1 MVTTIRIGA
10 SKLFAVVLSV
20 GAVVLLTPMCL
31 GQQLTGTITGIVNDS
46 VGAVVPNARVVLKNE
61 ASGDERPTVTEGDG
75 HFTIT
80 AVQPASYTLTIS
92 AAGFTTWQEAGI
104 VMGQGDHR
112 TVPNIQLKVGTAS
125 ETVQVVSSEAGAM
138 PLDTAEISTTLN
150 EQMITEFPLVGRDAA
165 ELIKV
170 MPGVA
175 FAHGSSQ
182 GSGFNGTPVGS
193 NNGPVGNF
201 SANGTQP
208 NGPMALMLDG
218 ANLVDPGNS
227 GTQIA
232 NINQDMTAEIKV
244 LTASYDAEYA
254 KGPIIFQA
262 LSKSGGASYHGEAY
276 MYARN
281 SIFDSIESYAKSQL
295 AGDIASN
302 IANGMSPAQA
312 KATALSSLH
321 PDEHFYY
328 TGGNLG
334 GPVRL
339 PFIGFN
345 KDRRKLFFWAGYEYM
360 AQQPA
365 GSVLNY
371 NVPTPAQLSGDFS
384 NAGVP
389 AQAISTWSNAY
400 TPPNAN
406 LPPGATSTYIPPSD
420 FDPNI
425 LGILKLYPKPNITPS
440 AGNGWNNYQYVQN
453 VPQNRWEAVGK
464 VDYALS
470 DNTKISGS
478 YVRQNET
485 DQHPIAIWWAPPW
498 TLPYPSNVVAAT
510 TSQVVLANV
519 THTFNAT
526 TTNEVVF
533 TLSRY
538 LNPSTLANPSA
549 VDRSKLGFGASG
561 LFGHTTK
568 QIPNFIGQWGGS
580 FPEIDNFPFD
590 GAGFGGAFG
599 GLKETPA
606 IYDNFTKLVGP
617 HTLKLGFYWDSS
629 GNKQSNSGADNGTF
643 NLGGGQTSTTNTV
656 ADLVLGH
663 IQNYQQES
671 SIPIQNIRFHQWSIY
686 AQDSF
691 KANKQ
696 LTLNFGL
703 RFDHEGQ
710 WYGNPGGMQV
720 WDPGSYVNST
730 SAPAN
735 TGLLWNGI
743 DSKIPTSGFV
753 SPLFYYTPRVGL
765 AYDIM
770 GDGKTV
776 FRAGLGI
783 FRYQVSTEVCS
794 ACGGPLG
801 SFQYQ
806 TPTAFVGYANVTQF
820 TPPGAT
826 TQNGSNVYA
835 LQQGDDRT
843 PYTEDWNATISREFP
858 FRSLFQIS
866 YIGNRSYHTYVDG
879 SNGRLDDINNV
890 PLGGFFQPDPVTGQY
905 VSPNPPNGANY
916 PNFNS
921 NDFRPLLAYQEFY
934 LLQHTGFAKY
944 NSMQV
949 SWQKQTGP
957 VTFLT
962 NYTFSKALGIWDYT
976 SNNGQSGG
984 VTVNPLNFQSN
995 YGPLAY
1001 DHTHIVNLVYVWHL
1015 PTPIHGNPFL
1025 AGAVNGWELS
1035 GYTSLQS
1042 GAPLQ
1047 PNLSGNLNT
1056 QWPGSLSGSN
1066 LITLPNGLQANS
1078 INPSTWLGTNAPQI
1092 LIPKVTCNPG
1102 SHLTSGQYFNPSC
1115 FTAPAYGQQGT
1126 LVWPYSRLPGYFN
1139 SDLGLYKNFH
1149 VHESQ
1154 NVQFRVTATNF
1165 LNHPLRQFG
1174 LAGNSDQQLSFIG
1187 TDASGNQ
1194 SLSATNTNSTTTGKP
1209 AFTTGQRFVLFTVKY
1224 IF

>member
-1 MVTTIRIGA
+1 MLTTIKIAIFKLARILMGVA
-10 SKLFAVVLSV
+10 TM
-20 GAVVLLTPMCL
+20 GLLAQVCL
-31 GQQLTGTITGIVNDS
+31 GQQLTGTITGIVTDS
-46 VGAVVPNARVVLKNE
+46 VDAVLPKATVVLKNE
-61 ASGDERPTVTEGDG
+61 ASGDVRPTVTESDG

-80 AVQPASYTLTIS
+80 AVQPAAYTLTIS
-92 AAGFTTWQEAGI
+92 AQGFTTWQETGI

-112 TVPNIQLKVGTAS
+112 TVPSIQLKVGTAS
-125 ETVQVVSSEAGAM
+125 QSVQVIASDAGAM
-138 PLDTAEISTTLN
+138 PLDTGEISTTLN
-150 EQMITEFPLVGRDAA
+150 ERMIEDFPLVGRDAA

-175 FAHGSSQ
+175 FANGAKQ

-193 NNGPVGNF
+193 NQGPVGNF
-201 SANGTQP
+201 SSNGTQP
-208 NGPMALMLDG
+208 NGPLALMLDG

-227 GTQIA
+227 GSQIA
-232 NINQDMTAEIKV
+232 NINQDMTSEIKV
-244 LTASYDAEYA
+244 LSSSYDAEYA
-254 KGPIIFQA
+254 KGPTIFQA
-262 LSKSGGASYHGEAY
+262 LSKSGGANYHGEAY
-276 MYARN
+276 LYARN
-281 SIFDSIESYAKSQL
+281 STFDSIESYAKSQL
-295 AGDIASN
+295 ANDIASN
-302 IANGMSPAQA
+302 ISHGMSPSQA
-312 KATALSSLH
+312 KSAALSTLH

-328 TGGNLG
+328 VGGNVG
-334 GPVRL
+334 G
-339 PFIGFN
+339 PFIGFY
-345 KDRRKLFFWAGYEYM
+345 KDRKKLFVWAGYENM
-360 AQQPA
+360 HQQPA
-365 GSVLNY
+365 GSVINY

-384 NAGVP
+384 NTGVP
-389 AQAISTWSNAY
+389 AQAISAWSNAY

-406 LPPGATSTYIPPSD
+406 LPPDATSSYIPPSD

-440 AGNGWNNYQYVQN
+440 AANGWNNYQYVQN
-453 VPQNRWEAVGK
+453 VPQNRWEVVGK

-470 DNTKISGS
+470 ENTKISGS

-498 TLPYPSNVVAAT
+498 TLPYPSNIVANT

-538 LNPSTLANPSA
+538 LNPSTLSNPSA

-580 FPEIDNFPFD
+580 FPEIDNFSFD

-599 GLKETPA
+599 GLKQTPA

-617 HTLKLGFYWDSS
+617 HTLKVGFYWDSS
-629 GNKQSNSGADNGTF
+629 GNKQSNASADNGTY
-643 NLGGGQTSTTNTV
+643 NLGGGSTSTTNTV

-663 IQNYQQES
+663 IQNYQQQS
-671 SIPIQNIRFHQWSIY
+671 SIPISDIRFHQWSIY

-720 WDPGSYVNST
+720 WDPASYVNST
-730 SAPAN
+730 TAPPN
-735 TGLLWNGI
+735 TGLLWHGI
-743 DSKIPTSGFV
+743 NSKIPGSGYV
-753 SPLFYYTPRVGL
+753 SPLFYYSPRVGL
-765 AYDIM
+765 AYDIF

-776 FRAGLGI
+776 FRAGLGV
-783 FRYQVSTEVCS
+783 FRYQVSTQVCS

-806 TPTAFVGYANVTQF
+806 TPIAFVGYANVTQF
-820 TPPGAT
+820 TPPGST

-843 PYTEDWNATISREFP
+843 PYTEDWNATLSREFP
-858 FRSLFQIS
+858 FRSLFEIS
-866 YIGNRSYHTYVDG
+866 YVGNRSYHLYVDG
-879 SNGRLDDINNV
+879 SNGKLGDINNV
-890 PLGGFFQPDPVTGQY
+890 PLGQFFQPDPVTGQY

-916 PNFNS
+916 PSFNS
-921 NDFRPLLAYQEFY
+921 SHFRPLQAYQEFY
-934 LLQHTGFAKY
+934 LLQHTGYSKY
-944 NSMQV
+944 NGMQV

-957 VTFLT
+957 VSFLT
-962 NYTFSKALGIWDYT
+962 NYTFSKVLGLWDWT
-976 SNNGQSGG
+976 SNNGQSSGI
-984 VTVNPLNFQSN
+984 TVNPLDLKSN

-1001 DHTHIVNLVYVWHL
+1001 DHTHILNLVYIWHL
-1015 PTPIHGNPFL
+1015 PSPLHGNPFL

-1047 PNLSGNLNT
+1047 PNMGGSLNA
-1056 QWPGSLSGSN
+1056 QWPGSLSGSQ

-1078 INPSTWLGTNAPQI
+1078 INPSTWLGTNAPQS
-1092 LIPKVTCNPG
+1092 LVPKVTCNPG
-1102 SHLTSGQYFNPSC
+1102 SHLKSGQYFNPSC
-1115 FTAPAYGQQGT
+1115 FSPPAYGQQGT
-1126 LVWPYSRLPGYFN
+1126 LVWPYSHLPGYFN

-1165 LNHPLRQFG
+1165 VNHPLRQFG
-1174 LAGNSDQQLSFIG
+1174 LSGNSDQQLSFVG
-1187 TDASGNQ
+1187 SNSSGQ
-1194 SLSATNTNSTTTGKP
+1194 FLSPTNTNSTTTGKP
-1209 AFTTGQRFVLFTVKY
+1209 AFTTGQRLLLFTVKY
-1224 IF
+1224 LF

>member
-1 MVTTIRIGA
+1 MVMAIRIAA

-20 GAVVLLTPMCL
+20 GVVVLLAPMSL
-31 GQQLTGTITGIVNDS
+31 GQQLTGTISGIVNDS
-46 VGAVVPNARVVLKNE
+46 VGAVVPNAHVVLKNE

-80 AVQPASYTLTIS
+80 AVQPASYTLTVS
-92 AAGFTTWQEAGI
+92 AQGFTTWQEPGI

-125 ETVQVVSSEAGAM
+125 ETVQVISSEAGAM

-150 EQMITEFPLVGRDAA
+150 EQMISEFPLVGRDAA

-218 ANLVDPGNS
+218 ANLVDPGNA

-244 LTASYDAEYA
+244 LTSSFDAEYA
-254 KGPIIFQA
+254 KGPTIFQA
-262 LSKSGGASYHGEAY
+262 LSKSGGSSYHGEAY
-276 MYARN
+276 LYARN
-281 SIFDSIESYAKSQL
+281 SMFDSIESYQKSQL
-295 AGDIASN
+295 ASDIASN

-312 KATALSSLH
+312 KSTALSSLH

-328 TGGNLG
+328 TGGNIG

-339 PFIGFN
+339 PFVGFN

-360 AQQPA
+360 GQQPA
-365 GSVLNY
+365 GSVLNF
-371 NVPTPAQLSGDFS
+371 NVPTTAQLSGDFS

-389 AQAISTWSNAY
+389 AKAISTWSNAY

-406 LPPGATSTYIPPSD
+406 LPPGATSSYIPPSD

-425 LGILKLYPKPNITPS
+425 LGILKLYPKTNITPS
-440 AGNGWNNYQYVQN
+440 AANGWNNYQYVQN

-470 DNTKISGS
+470 DNTKITGS

-485 DQHPIAIWWAPPW
+485 DQHPIAIWWSPPW

-549 VDRSKLGFGASG
+549 VDRSKLGFGVGG
-561 LFGHTTK
+561 LFGHTSK

-599 GLKETPA
+599 GLKQTPA

-629 GNKQSNSGADNGTF
+629 GNKQSNSGADNGTY

-671 SIPIQNIRFHQWSIY
+671 SIPIQNIQFHQWSIY

-720 WDPGSYVNST
+720 WDPASYVNSAT
-730 SAPAN
+730 APAN

-743 DSKIPTSGFV
+743 DHKIPTSGFV

-776 FRAGLGI
+776 FRAGLGV

-801 SFQYQ
+801 SFQFQ
-806 TPTAFVGYANVTQF
+806 TPTSFVGYANISQF

-835 LQQGDDRT
+835 LQQGDNRT

-858 FRSLFQIS
+858 FRSLFQVS

-890 PLGGFFQPDPVTGQY
+890 PLGQFFQPDPATGQY
-905 VSPNPPNGANY
+905 VSPNPPSGANY
-916 PNFNS
+916 PNFNA

-934 LLQHTGFAKY
+934 LLQHTGYAKY
-944 NSMQV
+944 NSAQV

-962 NYTFSKALGIWDYT
+962 NYTFSKVLGIWDYT

-984 VTVNPLNFQSN
+984 TTVNPLNFQSN

-1001 DHTHIVNLVYVWHL
+1001 DHTHILNLVYVWHL
-1015 PTPIHGNPFL
+1015 PSPLHGNPFL

-1102 SHLTSGQYFNPSC
+1102 SHLSSGQYFNPSC
-1115 FTAPAYGQQGT
+1115 FTPPAYGQQGT

-1187 TDASGNQ
+1187 SDSSGQ
-1194 SLSATNTNSTTTGKP
+1194 SLSPTNTNSTTTGKP

-1224 IF
+1224 LF

>member
-1 MVTTIRIGA
+1 MVTTIKIAA
-10 SKLFAVVLSV
+10 SKLAAVLSV
-20 GAVVLLTPMCL
+20 ALLALLAPVCV
-31 GQQLTGTITGIVNDS
+31 GQQLTGTVTGIVYDS
-46 VGAVVPNARVVLKNE
+46 VGAVVPNATVVLKNE
-61 ASGDERPTVTEGDG
+61 ASGDVRPTATEGDG

-80 AVQPASYTLTIS
+80 AVQPATYTLTIS
-92 AAGFTTWQEAGI
+92 AQGFTTWQEPGI

-112 TVPNIQLKVGTAS
+112 TVPKIQLKVGTAS
-125 ETVQVVSSEAGAM
+125 ATVQVVASDAGAM

-150 EQMITEFPLVGRDAA
+150 EQMISEFPLVGRDAA

-193 NNGPVGNF
+193 NSGPVGNF

-218 ANLVDPGNS
+218 ANLVDPGNA

-244 LTASYDAEYA
+244 LSSSYDAEYA

-262 LSKSGGASYHGEAY
+262 LSKSGGANYHGEAY
-276 MYARN
+276 LYARN
-281 SIFDSIESYAKSQL
+281 STFDSIESYAKSQL
-295 AGDIASN
+295 ASDIASN
-302 IANGMSPAQA
+302 ISHGLSPSQA
-312 KATALSSLH
+312 KSAALSTLH

-328 TGGNLG
+328 TGGNIG

-360 AQQPA
+360 GQQPA

-389 AQAISTWSNAY
+389 AQAINAWSNAY

-406 LPPGATSTYIPPSD
+406 LPPDATSSYIPPSD

-440 AGNGWNNYQYVQN
+440 AANGWNNYQYVQN

-470 DNTKISGS
+470 DSTKISGS

-498 TLPYPSNVVAAT
+498 TLPYPSNIAADT

-538 LNPSTLANPSA
+538 LNPSTLSNPSA

-580 FPEIDNFPFD
+580 FPEIDNFSFD

-629 GNKQSNSGADNGTF
+629 GNKQSNSNADNGTY
-643 NLGGGQTSTTNTV
+643 NLGGGPTSTTNTV

-663 IQNYQQES
+663 IQNYQQQS
-671 SIPIQNIRFHQWSIY
+671 SIPIQDIRFHQWSIY

-691 KANKQ
+691 KANRQ
-696 LTLNFGL
+696 LTLNIGL

-710 WYGNPGGMQV
+710 WYGNPGGYRSGILPAM
-720 WDPGSYVNST
+720 ST
-730 SAPAN
+730 PPLRRQIPACYGMESTVKYPPPDFPLRCSTTPRAWAWPTTSWGMERLFSARAWASSATRFPPRSVAPAEVPWARSS
-735 TGLLWNGI
+735 T
-743 DSKIPTSGFV
+743 
-753 SPLFYYTPRVGL
+753 RVQRP
-765 AYDIM
+765 
-770 GDGKTV
+770 V
-776 FRAGLGI
+776 
-783 FRYQVSTEVCS
+783 
-794 ACGGPLG
+794 
-801 SFQYQ
+801 
-806 TPTAFVGYANVTQF
+806 FVGYANVTQY
-820 TPPGAT
+820 TPPSSTA
-826 TQNGSNVYA
+826 QNGSNVYA

-843 PYTEDWNATISREFP
+843 PYTTDWNVTISRELP
-858 FRSLFQIS
+858 FRSLFEIS
-866 YIGNRSYHTYVDG
+866 YVGNRSFHEYVDG

-890 PLGGFFQPDPVTGQY
+890 PLGQFFQPDPITGQL

-916 PNFNS
+916 PNFNAS
-921 NDFRPLLAYQEFY
+921 DFRPLQAYQDFY
-934 LLQHTGFAKY
+934 LLQHNSFAKY
-944 NSMQV
+944 NAMQV

-962 NYTFSKALGIWDYT
+962 NYTFSKVLGIWDYT
-976 SNNGQSGG
+976 TDNGQGNG
-984 VTVNPLNFQSN
+984 TTVDPLNFQSN

-1001 DHTHIVNLVYVWHL
+1001 DHTHILNLVYVWHL
-1015 PTPIHGNPFL
+1015 PSPVHGNPFL
-1025 AGAVNGWELS
+1025 AGAANGWELS
-1035 GYTSLQS
+1035 GYTALQS

-1047 PNLSGNLNT
+1047 PNMGGNLNS
-1056 QWPGSLSGSN
+1056 QWPGSLSGSR

-1092 LIPKVTCNPG
+1092 LVPKVTCNPG
-1102 SHLTSGQYFNPSC
+1102 SHLSSGQYFNPNC
-1115 FTAPAYGQQGT
+1115 FAPPAYGQQGT

-1154 NVQFRVTATNF
+1154 SVQFRVTATNF

-1174 LAGNSDQQLSFIG
+1174 LSGNSDQQLSFIG
-1187 TDASGNQ
+1187 SDASGQ
-1194 SLSATNTNSTTTGKP
+1194 FLSPANTNSTTTGKP
-1209 AFTTGQRFVLFTVKY
+1209 AFTTGQRLMLFTVKY
-1224 IF
+1224 LF

>member
-1 MVTTIRIGA
+1 MVTIIKIAA
-10 SKLFAVVLSV
+10 SKLYRVVLSTV
-20 GAVVLLTPMCL
+20 ALALLAPICL
-31 GQQLTGTITGIVNDS
+31 GQQLTGTITGIVYDS
-46 VGAVVPNARVVLKNE
+46 VGAVVPNATVILKNE
-61 ASGDERPTVTEGDG
+61 ASGDVRPTVTEGDG

-80 AVQPASYTLTIS
+80 AVQPATYALTVS
-92 AAGFTTWQEAGI
+92 AQGFTTWQEPGI
-104 VMGQGDHR
+104 VVSQGDHR

-125 ETVQVVSSEAGAM
+125 ATVQVVSGGAGAM

-150 EQMITEFPLVGRDAA
+150 EQMISEFPLVGRDAA

-182 GSGFNGTPVGS
+182 GSGFNGTPVSS
-193 NNGPVGNF
+193 NVGPVGNF

-227 GTQIA
+227 GSQIA

-244 LTASYDAEYA
+244 LTSSFDAEYA
-254 KGPIIFQA
+254 KGPTIFQA
-262 LSKSGGASYHGEAY
+262 LSKSGGAAYHGGAY
-276 MYARN
+276 LYARN
-281 SIFDSIESYAKSQL
+281 STFDSIESYAKSQL
-295 AGDIASN
+295 ASDIASN
-302 IANGMSPAQA
+302 ISNGMSPAQA
-312 KATALSSLH
+312 KSKALSALH

-328 TGGNLG
+328 TGGNVG

-345 KDRRKLFFWAGYEYM
+345 KDRKKLFFWAGYEYM
-360 AQQPA
+360 GQQPA
-365 GSVLNY
+365 GSVLNF

-406 LPPGATSTYIPPSD
+406 LPAGATSTYIPPSD

-425 LGILKLYPKPNITPS
+425 LGILKLYPKPNISPS
-440 AGNGWNNYQYVQN
+440 AANGWNNYQYVQN

-470 DNTKISGS
+470 DNTKITGS

-498 TLPYPSNVVAAT
+498 TLPYPSNIVAAS

-538 LNPSTLANPSA
+538 LNPNALSNPSA

-580 FPEIDNFPFD
+580 FPEIDNFSFD

-617 HTLKLGFYWDSS
+617 HTLKFGFYWDSS
-629 GNKQSNSGADNGTF
+629 GNKQSNASPDNGTY
-643 NLGGGQTSTTNTV
+643 NLGGGSTSTTNTV

-663 IQNYQQES
+663 IQNYQQQS
-671 SIPIQNIRFHQWSIY
+671 SIPIQDIRFHQWSIY

-691 KANKQ
+691 KANRQ
-696 LTLNFGL
+696 LTLNIGL

-710 WYGNPGGMQV
+710 WYGNPGGIQV
-720 WDPGSYVNST
+720 WDPASYINST
-730 SAPAN
+730 TAPAN

-743 DSKIPTSGFV
+743 NSKIPTSGFV
-753 SPLFYYTPRVGL
+753 SPLFYYSPRVGL

-776 FRAGLGI
+776 FRAGLGV
-783 FRYQVSTEVCS
+783 FRYQVSTQVCS

-820 TPPGAT
+820 TPPGST

-835 LQQGDDRT
+835 LKQGDDRT
-843 PYTEDWNATISREFP
+843 PYTTDWNVTVSRELP
-858 FRSLFQIS
+858 FRSLFEIS
-866 YIGNRSYHTYVDG
+866 YVGNRSFHEYVDG
-879 SNGRLDDINNV
+879 SNGKLNDINNV
-890 PLGGFFQPDPVTGQY
+890 PLGQFFQPDPITGQL

-916 PNFNS
+916 PNFNAS
-921 NDFRPLLAYQEFY
+921 DFRPLQAYQDFY
-934 LLQHTGFAKY
+934 LLQHNGFAKY

-962 NYTFSKALGIWDYT
+962 NYTFSKVLGVWDYT
-976 SNNGQSGG
+976 TNNGQGNG
-984 VTVNPLNFQSN
+984 TTVNPLNFQSN

-1001 DHTHIVNLVYVWHL
+1001 DHTHILNLVYVWHL
-1015 PTPIHGNPFL
+1015 PSPVHGNPFL
-1025 AGAVNGWELS
+1025 AGAANGWELS
-1035 GYTSLQS
+1035 GYTALQS

-1047 PNLSGNLNT
+1047 PNIGGNLNS
-1056 QWPGSLSGSN
+1056 QWPGSLSGSR

-1092 LIPKVTCNPG
+1092 LVPKVTCNPG
-1102 SHLTSGQYFNPSC
+1102 SHLSSGQYFNPSC
-1115 FTAPAYGQQGT
+1115 FAPPAYGQQGT

-1187 TDASGNQ
+1187 SDSGGQ
-1194 SLSATNTNSTTTGKP
+1194 FLSPTNTNSTTTGKP
-1209 AFTTGQRFVLFTVKY
+1209 AFTTGQRLVLFTVKY
-1224 IF
+1224 LF